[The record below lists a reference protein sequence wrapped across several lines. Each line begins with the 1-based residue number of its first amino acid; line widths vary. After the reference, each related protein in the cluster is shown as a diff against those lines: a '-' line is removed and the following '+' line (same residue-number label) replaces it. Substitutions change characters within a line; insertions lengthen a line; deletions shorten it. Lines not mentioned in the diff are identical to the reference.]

1 MCFLRSYLFSQII
14 LTSSKQPSTDP
25 LKLTADAVNYLLGDT
40 TEGDGLLYRYRFSS
54 DDDWATGS
62 IPLAV

>member
-1 MCFLRSYLFSQII
+1 MLCQLSHQ
-14 LTSSKQPSTDP
+14 
-25 LKLTADAVNYLLGDT
+25 DT